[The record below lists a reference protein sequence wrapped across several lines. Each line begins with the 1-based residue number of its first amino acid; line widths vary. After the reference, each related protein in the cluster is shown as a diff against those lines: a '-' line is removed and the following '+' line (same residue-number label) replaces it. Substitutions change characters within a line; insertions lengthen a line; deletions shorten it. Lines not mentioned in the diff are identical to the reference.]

1 MKYLLWCLV
10 LWSESLNFWAIDSFP
25 DNFTVY
31 CFMMFIQFLMKE
43 LTGIHIRKISISWVS
58 FKMLF
63 SMCLGWEG
71 ISNIAVQNGPFKK
84 LQWCMSFSSKCSF
97 LPLILKKNKNKH
109 AEYYEI
115 FIPGLL
121 KIWESHFLM
130 FGSWRLIW
138 YLRVWVKRNFYF
150 KL

>member
-1 MKYLLWCLV
+1 MVEKEMKYLLWCLV
-10 LWSESLNFWAIDSFP
+10 LWSESLNFWTIDSFP

-84 LQWCMSFSSKCSF
+84 LQWRMSFSTKCSF
-97 LPLILKKNKNKH
+97 LPLILNKKIKINTRNTMRSSYQVYSK
-109 AEYYEI
+109 YGSPI
-115 FIPGLL
+115 FSCLG
-121 KIWESHFLM
+121 H
-130 FGSWRLIW
+130 GD
-138 YLRVWVKRNFYF
+138 
-150 KL
+150 